1 MYHSHNFKGWQTRV
15 RYFYVRNVS
24 PEFRDDSNWKRLL
37 AFLLVDL
44 RPSEGGTL
52 ESDPMTK
59 VASPSS
65 DTEPLGVPE
74 GGILRA
80 TASGRGEL
88 STSGAGYL
96 TGDLSEVQRWI
107 FFHAIVNF
115 CHTLFSQATISPRIN
130 LQAGK
135 VTYMKISI
143 ELQWLEIGLEVS
155 CSWLPF
161 EVIWTIF
168 AKKVLFRVPFIEI
181 PFVNGNFFP
190 GPISFQDTGLL
201 GSNGSIFPLATF
213 WSLVRPF

>member
-1 MYHSHNFKGWQTRV
+1 MAVSSAMTSTLDKVPHYKEGTNWESIVDRWNGCTCYHYSGKNKHHYVVITIEDLFHSHNFKGWQTRV
-15 RYFYVRNVS
+15 RYFYVQNVS

-107 FFHAIVNF
+107 FFHAIVNL
-115 CHTLFSQATISPRIN
+115 CRTMFSQA
-130 LQAGK
+130 K
-135 VTYMKISI
+135 
-143 ELQWLEIGLEVS
+143 
-155 CSWLPF
+155 
-161 EVIWTIF
+161 
-168 AKKVLFRVPFIEI
+168 
-181 PFVNGNFFP
+181 
-190 GPISFQDTGLL
+190 
-201 GSNGSIFPLATF
+201 
-213 WSLVRPF
+213 